1 MIAFTRTSQSH
12 LNRTISIRAHSVI
25 SFHTTAG
32 LRETIKRP
40 ILRAGQ
46 NSLSKVFLLKPTTS
60 PRAHTA
66 DMSQDHTHLSDI
78 GKMKTEAD
86 GSFKR
91 KPSTF
96 RNQIEKGGKFE
107 PEEGLHMFTFTIFQG

>member
-1 MIAFTRTSQSH
+1 MIAFVRTSYPH
-12 LNRTISIRAHSVI
+12 LNRTISIRARSVI
-25 SFHTTAG
+25 SFHSK
-32 LRETIKRP
+32 TIRPP
-40 ILRAGQ
+40 ILCVSQ
-46 NSLSKVFLLKPTTS
+46 DPLSKVFLLKPTSS
-60 PRAHTA
+60 PRAYTTA
-66 DMSQDHTHLSDI
+66 MSQDHSHLSDI

-107 PEEGLHMFTFTIFQG
+107 PEKGLHSYVS